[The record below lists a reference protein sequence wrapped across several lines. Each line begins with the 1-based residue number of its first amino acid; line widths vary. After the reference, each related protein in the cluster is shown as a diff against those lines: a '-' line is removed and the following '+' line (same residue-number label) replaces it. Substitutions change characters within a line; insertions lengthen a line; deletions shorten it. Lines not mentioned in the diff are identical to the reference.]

1 MSTRISRE
9 RVGSS
14 PATPTF
20 SGEESSPFLDGF
32 RRDSVRSRWRLGGSI
47 PHVEPATRTR
57 AAKGGGD
64 ALGVGANAAAT
75 GDAAIRSAS
84 PPYDWDRL
92 ERALSALAAQHE
104 ALRNEVR
111 ALRGD
116 LGERNQRI
124 RVLEAQLLEANQRRQ
139 DTCKRVDELIAQLDQ
154 LDAQLASAEP
164 AE

>member
-1 MSTRISRE
+1 M
-9 RVGSS
+9 
-14 PATPTF
+14 
-20 SGEESSPFLDGF
+20 
-32 RRDSVRSRWRLGGSI
+32 GGSI

-57 AAKGGGD
+57 AAKAGGD
-64 ALGVGANAAAT
+64 ARGVAASGAPA

-84 PPYDWDRL
+84 SAYDWDRL
-92 ERALSALAAQHE
+92 ERAVGTLSAQHE

-154 LDAQLASAEP
+154 LDAQLAGAEP